1 MRTKHIALFIIA
13 ALLAIALAVF
23 AWRQFRAP
31 AVDTPVEEAAP
42 VELLEQV
49 DPEPVFSD
57 DDAATQVPS
66 PQGLYDDLDAA
77 LERAGEKPELTL
89 DRVEPPTL
97 TPPQRAPDDEEKAP
111 DPA

>member
-23 AWRQFRAP
+23 AWLQLRAP
-31 AVDTPVEEAAP
+31 PSEAEPVEI
-42 VELLEQV
+42 LEQV

-89 DRVEPPTL
+89 ERVEPPTL

>member
-23 AWRQFRAP
+23 AWLQLRAP
-31 AVDTPVEEAAP
+31 PSEAEPVEI
-42 VELLEQV
+42 LEQV

-57 DDAATQVPS
+57 DDAAAHVPS

>member
-1 MRTKHIALFIIA
+1 MRTKHIVVLIIA
-13 ALLAIALAVF
+13 ALLAIGLAVF
-23 AWRQFRAP
+23 AWLQLRAP
-31 AVDTPVEEAAP
+31 PSEAEPVEI
-42 VELLEQV
+42 LEQV

-57 DDAATQVPS
+57 DDAAAHVPS

-97 TPPQRAPDDEEKAP
+97 TPPQRAPDDVEKAP

>member
-1 MRTKHIALFIIA
+1 MRTKHIILLIVA
-13 ALLAIALAVF
+13 ALLGIALVAF
-23 AWRQFRAP
+23 AWLQLRTPP
-31 AVDTPVEEAAP
+31 ADTPVEEAAP
-42 VELLEQV
+42 VEVLEQV

-57 DDAATQVPS
+57 DDAAALAPS

-89 DRVEPPTL
+89 ERVEPPTL
-97 TPPQRAPDDEEKAP
+97 TPPQRASDDEKKAP